1 MRFLFQGSSVKIWGK
16 EIDGY
21 IVKMMTEE
29 KAMQLLDEF
38 LVCEI
43 SLLGTQLK
51 GMTGNFQP
59 ATLQWFSTR
68 HSNYN
73 NLDHHLCADVTI
85 ISHTNKQVK
94 HYLFS
99 LFIYLICLLLCT
111 IIKRVFLK
119 KKTYLTIMWY
129 IRHIVICNS
138 LFQCG
143 KQFGGGSSFGWINH
157 LI

>member
-1 MRFLFQGSSVKIWGK
+1 MVCLFVVVIAVWISLMCGLLWRMRFLFQGSSVKIWGK

-59 ATLQWFSTR
+59 ATLQ
-68 HSNYN
+68 
-73 NLDHHLCADVTI
+73 
-85 ISHTNKQVK
+85 
-94 HYLFS
+94 
-99 LFIYLICLLLCT
+99 
-111 IIKRVFLK
+111 
-119 KKTYLTIMWY
+119 
-129 IRHIVICNS
+129 
-138 LFQCG
+138 
-143 KQFGGGSSFGWINH
+143 
-157 LI
+157 

>member
-1 MRFLFQGSSVKIWGK
+1 MVCLFVVVIAVGISLMCGLRFALEMRFLFQGSSVKIWGK

-59 ATLQWFSTR
+59 ATLQ
-68 HSNYN
+68 
-73 NLDHHLCADVTI
+73 
-85 ISHTNKQVK
+85 
-94 HYLFS
+94 
-99 LFIYLICLLLCT
+99 
-111 IIKRVFLK
+111 
-119 KKTYLTIMWY
+119 
-129 IRHIVICNS
+129 
-138 LFQCG
+138 
-143 KQFGGGSSFGWINH
+143 
-157 LI
+157 

>member
-1 MRFLFQGSSVKIWGK
+1 MVCLFVVVIAVWISLMCGLGLLWRMRFLFQGSSVKIWGK

-59 ATLQWFSTR
+59 ATLQ
-68 HSNYN
+68 
-73 NLDHHLCADVTI
+73 
-85 ISHTNKQVK
+85 
-94 HYLFS
+94 
-99 LFIYLICLLLCT
+99 
-111 IIKRVFLK
+111 
-119 KKTYLTIMWY
+119 
-129 IRHIVICNS
+129 
-138 LFQCG
+138 
-143 KQFGGGSSFGWINH
+143 
-157 LI
+157 

>member
-1 MRFLFQGSSVKIWGK
+1 MVCLFVVVIAVWISLMCGLRFALENEIFIPTEGSSVKTWGK

-59 ATLQWFSTR
+59 ATLQ
-68 HSNYN
+68 
-73 NLDHHLCADVTI
+73 
-85 ISHTNKQVK
+85 
-94 HYLFS
+94 
-99 LFIYLICLLLCT
+99 
-111 IIKRVFLK
+111 
-119 KKTYLTIMWY
+119 
-129 IRHIVICNS
+129 
-138 LFQCG
+138 
-143 KQFGGGSSFGWINH
+143 
-157 LI
+157 

>member
-51 GMTGNFQP
+51 GMTGNYQP
-59 ATLQWFSTR
+59 ATLQ
-68 HSNYN
+68 
-73 NLDHHLCADVTI
+73 
-85 ISHTNKQVK
+85 
-94 HYLFS
+94 
-99 LFIYLICLLLCT
+99 
-111 IIKRVFLK
+111 
-119 KKTYLTIMWY
+119 
-129 IRHIVICNS
+129 
-138 LFQCG
+138 
-143 KQFGGGSSFGWINH
+143 
-157 LI
+157 

>member
-1 MRFLFQGSSVKIWGK
+1 MVCLFVVVIAVWISLMCGLRFALENEIFFQGSSVKIWGK

-59 ATLQWFSTR
+59 ATLQ
-68 HSNYN
+68 
-73 NLDHHLCADVTI
+73 
-85 ISHTNKQVK
+85 
-94 HYLFS
+94 
-99 LFIYLICLLLCT
+99 
-111 IIKRVFLK
+111 
-119 KKTYLTIMWY
+119 
-129 IRHIVICNS
+129 
-138 LFQCG
+138 
-143 KQFGGGSSFGWINH
+143 
-157 LI
+157 

>member
-1 MRFLFQGSSVKIWGK
+1 MFDGLFVCGCDCGLDFFNVRFAVCFGEWDFYSKAQVLKYG

-68 HSNYN
+68 HSN
-73 NLDHHLCADVTI
+73 L
-85 ISHTNKQVK
+85 
-94 HYLFS
+94 
-99 LFIYLICLLLCT
+99 
-111 IIKRVFLK
+111 
-119 KKTYLTIMWY
+119 
-129 IRHIVICNS
+129 
-138 LFQCG
+138 
-143 KQFGGGSSFGWINH
+143 
-157 LI
+157 

>member
-29 KAMQLLDEF
+29 KAMQLLDEL

>member
-1 MRFLFQGSSVKIWGK
+1 MRFLFQGSSVKKWGK

-21 IVKMMTEE
+21 VVKMMTEE

-119 KKTYLTIMWY
+119 KKTCLTIMWY